1 MIVTRSSQNLVVSTD
16 LWAVVSLPEHEPL
29 LAAAGLGDNVR
40 ALGGGS
46 FVVSE
51 PGLQR
56 LPGGTQV
63 SVERWRRIA
72 VRTAFGH
79 IEAVATACSA
89 LAEVGVPALVFAQ
102 ATGFDLF
109 VPQEKIGRAL
119 AALRQ
124 ARLERFAPQS

>member
-1 MIVTRSSQNLVVSTD
+1 MVARSSQNLVVSPD
-16 LWAVVSLPEHEPL
+16 LWAVVSLPEHERL
-29 LAAAGLGDNVR
+29 LAAAGLGDDVR

-51 PGLQR
+51 PDLQR

-72 VRTAFGH
+72 VRTALGR
-79 IEAVATACSA
+79 IEAIAAACSA
-89 LAEVGVPALVFAQ
+89 LAEVGVPALVFAH
-102 ATGFDLF
+102 AKGFDLF

-124 ARLERFAPQS
+124 ARLERFAPQL